1 MATFMMFGK
10 YSAEALKGI
19 SADRTSKAAD
29 LMKGFGGDITSMYAI
44 LGGNDLV
51 LIVDLPGVGEAMK
64 ASVALSKTT
73 GIAFTT
79 SPAVKVEDFDK
90 LMAGV

>member
-1 MATFMMFGK
+1 MMFGK

-29 LMKGFGGDITSMYAI
+29 LMKSYGGEITSMYAM
-44 LGGNDLV
+44 LGSNDLV
-51 LIVDLPGVGEAMK
+51 LIVDLPGIEEAMK
-64 ASVALSKTT
+64 ASVALSKAT
-73 GIAFTT
+73 GIAFNT

>member
-29 LMKGFGGDITSMYAI
+29 LMKGFGGTQQSYRDRI
-44 LGGNDLV
+44 
-51 LIVDLPGVGEAMK
+51 
-64 ASVALSKTT
+64 
-73 GIAFTT
+73 
-79 SPAVKVEDFDK
+79 
-90 LMAGV
+90 